1 MYFVLIRLLRLIH
14 WSQLALI
21 YLFQFT
27 MKLIA
32 VVVVGIAALFTGAE
46 AGGYVAKGGVYDF
59 KRPLDYLDQAVKAG
73 KL

>member
-1 MYFVLIRLLRLIH
+1 
-14 WSQLALI
+14 
-21 YLFQFT
+21 

-32 VVVVGIAALFTGAE
+32 VVVVVGIAALFTGAE